1 MAETCVVNVEA
12 NGYRNVVL
20 RCTYVSADGS
30 GITAQKVYDA
40 TSGGAYGVSKG
51 GQTFYPGVHT
61 AVIGLD
67 YDAQDLKLQ
76 IQWEG
81 SPSNADIFAL
91 GNAPEDFDFTKF
103 GGIRVP
109 SGLAGAT
116 GSILVTTLNQAPAS
130 TFTFLLHLRKNVP
143 VS

>member
-20 RCTYVSADGS
+20 RCTYLSVDGS

-40 TSGGAYGVSKG
+40 TSGGTYGVSKG

-61 AVIGLD
+61 TVIGLD

-81 SPSNADIFAL
+81 SPSNQDIFAL

-116 GSILVTTLNQAPAS
+116 GSILVTTVNQVPQS